1 MEIEATMLELD
12 RMQQQADEEVERM
25 RQQADEEVE
34 RLGQKADEEVERMR
48 LKTGEEVERIRLKT
62 GEEVERIRVKA
73 ELEVAELE
81 TMNAKA
87 RRGAHHSTSFSRFT
101 FNSCI
106 PRDSTHQTRILFF
119 WSSTRSSAGW
129 CRVIARY
136 SRLIT
141 SSIFIQHRMGMRRN
155 FMP

>member
-1 MEIEATMLELD
+1 LLCISCIMGSSQSVDKETEAKRLELD
-12 RMQQQADEEVERM
+12 RM

-34 RLGQKADEEVERMR
+34 ILRKKADEKVERM
-48 LKTGEEVERIRLKT
+48 RLKT

-81 TMNAKA
+81 TINATA
-87 RRGAHHSTSFSRFT
+87 RRGAHHSISFSRFT

-106 PRDSTHQTRILFF
+106 PRDSTHQTRTLFL
-119 WSSTRSSAGW
+119 WSATRPFAGW
-129 CRVIARY
+129 CWVIVGY

-155 FMP
+155 FMR